1 MIREEGQRGDK
12 AQGISDPEG
21 GSFKLS
27 LWCDT
32 EAQQSCD
39 KSVTKWLSKVKIS
52 KIWKEDTHKA
62 EPKGLGKVELCG
74 QLKPHLIHHLK
85 LHLSGILLCI
95 SSHV

>member
-1 MIREEGQRGDK
+1 MIREVGQRGDK

-32 EAQQSCD
+32 EAQQSCG

-52 KIWKEDTHKA
+52 KI
-62 EPKGLGKVELCG
+62 
-74 QLKPHLIHHLK
+74 
-85 LHLSGILLCI
+85 
-95 SSHV
+95 